1 VARTGEAIENPAGKD
16 DPEGGQ
22 QRAPGRR
29 QRART
34 RDGAELLIR
43 PVQPDDKRLIAE
55 GFERLSPESRYRRFF
70 RPLDRLSER
79 DLAYLTEIDHID
91 HEALAAIDPTSG
103 DLVGVARYV
112 RGAEPQLAEVSV
124 AVGDPWQR
132 RGVATALLE
141 RLVERAREAQIT
153 HFVALVLDENVEAIR
168 LFEQRV
174 PGHAQPRRSASGH
187 LELEI
192 ELPEPG
198 RLEGSTLAR
207 VLRVVA
213 RGAVTVNPYRMTRD
227 AIRRLRGD

>member
-1 VARTGEAIENPAGKD
+1 VIA
-16 DPEGGQ
+16 
-22 QRAPGRR
+22 

-34 RDGAELLIR
+34 RDGAELVIR
-43 PVQPDDKRLIAE
+43 PVRPDDKRLIAE

-79 DLAYLTEIDHID
+79 DLAYLTEIDHSD
-91 HEALAAIDPTSG
+91 HEALVAIDPQSG

-112 RGAEPQLAEVSV
+112 RGAEPELAEVSV
-124 AVGDPWQR
+124 VVGDPWQR

-174 PGHAQPRRSASGH
+174 PGPARPRRSASGH
-187 LELEI
+187 LELLI

-198 RLEGSTLAR
+198 RLQGSTLAR
-207 VLRVVA
+207 VLRAVA
-213 RGAVTVNPYRMTRD
+213 HGAVTVNPYRMTRD